1 MLRNGDRLLTADGSN
16 SYQFAD
22 GVPDLRLAPARL
34 HIDAP
39 WYEPWDDLDSVMLE
53 APDPYTGSDV
63 PPRLDKF
70 QAAAILAGSGER
82 WVLEVGCG
90 EKWNKPWLGSRGF
103 EYVGMDIDSRGPGP
117 DLLGDAHN
125 LPIADG
131 AFDLVI
137 SFAALEH
144 VVSPIT
150 VMSEIKRVL
159 RPGGRFVGSAAFM
172 YGFHDRASFFH
183 MSHAGLLYSLR
194 IAGFAVERMWCD
206 WPYAASISQWGFRGP
221 TGALWRWA
229 SRTML
234 WSSEQSFVALSNL
247 ARRTVGKKL
256 IDKPRR
262 AVEMA
267 GSISFVA
274 RRAR

>member
-1 MLRNGDRLLTADGSN
+1 MDGDRLRTVDESN
-16 SYQFAD
+16 SYQVLD

-34 HIDAP
+34 RIDAP
-39 WYEPWDDLDSVMLE
+39 WYEPWDDLDSLILE
-53 APDPYTGSDV
+53 APDPYVGLDV
-63 PPRLDKF
+63 PPRLDEF
-70 QAAAILAGSGER
+70 QAGAILAGSGEH

-117 DLLGDAHN
+117 DVLGDAHN
-125 LPIADG
+125 LPITDG

-150 VMSEIKRVL
+150 VMSEINRVL

-183 MSHAGLLYSLR
+183 MSHGGLLYALG
-194 IAGFAVERMWCD
+194 IAGFEVERMWCD
-206 WPYAASISQWGFRGP
+206 WPYASSVSQWGFRGAIAAP
-221 TGALWRWA
+221 WRWA
-229 SRTML
+229 TRSVL
-234 WSSEQSFVALSNL
+234 WASEHSFVALSNL
-247 ARRTVGKKL
+247 ARRTVGKAL

-274 RRAR
+274 KRTR